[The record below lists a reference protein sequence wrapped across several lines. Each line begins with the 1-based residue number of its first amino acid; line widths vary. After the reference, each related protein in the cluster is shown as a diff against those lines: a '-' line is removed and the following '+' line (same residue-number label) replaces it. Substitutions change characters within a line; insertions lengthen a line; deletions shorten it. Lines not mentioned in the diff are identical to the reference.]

1 LIIIYTVFGEDL
13 RAKFIDKFGDS
24 YQHFWS
30 RTFGRL
36 THLVVGLTVG
46 IVLFTLPT
54 GYLRNIQLFGHPIES
69 PTALKHQSVER
80 AGTLKNLIKQGSR
93 NVVRY
98 SIDMVNLDGLRN
110 IEQFETVNQLMR
122 KPIEK
127 VEKNF
132 IFVSRKKQTLLSIL
146 FRIM

>member
-54 GYLRNIQLFGHPIES
+54 GYLRNIQLFGHPIETYCIKT
-69 PTALKHQSVER
+69 PIC
-80 AGTLKNLIKQGSR
+80 GTC
-93 NVVRY
+93 
-98 SIDMVNLDGLRN
+98 RN
-110 IEQFETVNQLMR
+110 IE
-122 KPIEK
+122 KPY
-127 VEKNF
+127 
-132 IFVSRKKQTLLSIL
+132 QTRLT
-146 FRIM
+146 